1 MRFRFVWQFPKDHP
15 ALAGHFPGQPIAPGA
30 VLLDR
35 LALFSQC
42 IPNMAGSAL
51 RLDQAKFLRVC
62 KPGDMLAFVLE
73 ARDAGRWAFRI
84 ECDASVL
91 VQGVIAGDR
100 GSAT

>member
-1 MRFRFVWQFPKDHP
+1 MSFHFIWQFPEDHP

-35 LALFSQC
+35 LALFSRR
-42 IPNMAGSAL
+42 IPGLAGGGL
-51 RLDQAKFLRVC
+51 RLEQAKFLRVC

-73 ARDAGRWAFRI
+73 ARDAGGWAFRI
-84 ECDASVL
+84 ECDANVL
-91 VQGVIAGDR
+91 VQGVVAADR